1 MSMHIYCGFEIYPL
15 VYPRSQRKE
24 GSGHNYEDGF
34 DAAVKICLRGTDAT
48 STHSDTFKLNEERP
62 FASAGAA
69 RLASLKYGE
78 AIIDQ
83 RGGREWTPGAAQ

>member
-1 MSMHIYCGFEIYPL
+1 MHVYYGFEIHPL
-15 VYPRSQRKE
+15 VYPHSQRKE

-34 DAAVKICLRGTDAT
+34 DAAVKICVRDTDAT
-48 STHSDTFKLNEERP
+48 LTHSDTFKLEEARP
-62 FASAGAA
+62 FATAGAA

-83 RGGREWTPGAAQ
+83 RGGKDWTPTAI